1 MGGPSHDF
9 RCGSAY
15 VEQDGSNASNEPIA
29 YRQPSARNHQG
40 RAVRYAV
47 RAPGD
52 GDRRFQQVTSMLGG
66 AGLVAVLVTHAA
78 LEEIESPR
86 PQKDGYLGR
95 FEKHRNKLEQIASS
109 KHQRGQVE
117 VSGVVI
123 VHAGDLGL
131 ISQRP

>member
-1 MGGPSHDF
+1 MEATPAMSL
-9 RCGSAY
+9 S
-15 VEQDGSNASNEPIA
+15 PIGNPA
-29 YRQPSARNHQG
+29 HETIRG
-40 RAVRYAV
+40 VRFA
-47 RAPGD
+47 
-52 GDRRFQQVTSMLGG
+52 MLGG
-66 AGLVAVLVTHAA
+66 GGLVAVLVTHAA
-78 LEEIESPR
+78 LEEIESSR

-95 FEKHRNKLEQIASS
+95 FEKHRNKFEQIASS